1 MVNLPGIWSAKL
13 IQRAAKDREPVQ
25 DGPLPQ
31 VKVPDPREELLK
43 QSLGPSD
50 WFRPNGRV
58 VIRPEDIQLLG
69 S

>member
-1 MVNLPGIWSAKL
+1 MKVPGIWSAKL
-13 IQRAAKDREPVQ
+13 IQLAAKDREPVQ

-31 VKVPDPREELLK
+31 VKVPDPREDLLR
-43 QSLGPSD
+43 QSLGPND